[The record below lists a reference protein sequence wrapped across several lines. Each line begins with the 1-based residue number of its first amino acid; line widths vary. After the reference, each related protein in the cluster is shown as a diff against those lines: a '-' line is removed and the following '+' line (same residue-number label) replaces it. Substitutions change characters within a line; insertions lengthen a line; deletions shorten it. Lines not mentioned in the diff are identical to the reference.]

1 MRDEYRMDFD
11 SGRGG
16 YGSIL
21 QKEMDVRQQMMTS
34 LADEMSYGGMG
45 GYMMGGGG
53 AGGEGQQLMDADGGG
68 GGEGQPTRFRDEDDD
83 R

>member
-1 MRDEYRMDFD
+1 
-11 SGRGG
+11 
-16 YGSIL
+16 
-21 QKEMDVRQQMMTS
+21 MDVRQQMMTS

-53 AGGEGQQLMDADGGG
+53 AGGEGQQLMVADGG